1 MKKLLIS
8 TALISSVFAL
18 SSAAI
23 AEIKISGSIEQ
34 TYKSVSHDASNATA
48 TAMKGGS
55 ALGQE
60 TNLKVSGSKDLENG
74 LKTSGFI
81 NLEDSAIDQS
91 DISIGNGTFTVT
103 LGADTNQT
111 IATTINPRVGDDP
124 NTLAST
130 GTASQIITDGLSS
143 YSAHDVQHV
152 GFTAKV
158 GDGTVNLNYAPSGAG
173 ITNGDSTI
181 SDTGVTGAGAGSAVE
196 ISYSGTIMPGLKV
209 LLGQQVTEAA
219 NGGNDATE
227 RTYQV
232 AYSQGAFAVGYAHRT
247 FDDKAVTTEV
257 SKVTNVSASFA
268 ASKDLSIS
276 IERAEGERDGDN
288 DEEEITTFGI
298 GYNLGG
304 FAITAQYAETKNFNT
319 VAGDDSEAF
328 QVRTVYAF

>member
-60 TNLKVSGSKDLENG
+60 TNLKVSGSKDLSNG

-103 LGADTNQT
+103 FGADTNQT

-124 NTLAST
+124 HTVAST
-130 GTASQIITDGLSS
+130 GTASQIITDGISS

-173 ITNGDSTI
+173 ITVGDSNIT
-181 SDTGVTGAGAGSAVE
+181 DTGAGSAVE

-219 NGGNDATE
+219 DGGNDATE

-247 FDDKAVTTEV
+247 LDDKASTTEV
-257 SKVTNVSASFA
+257 SKVTNVSATFA

-276 IERAEGERDGDN
+276 IERAEGEKDGDN
-288 DEEEITTFGI
+288 DKEETTVFGI

-328 QVRTVYAF
+328 QLRTVYAF

>member
-60 TNLKVSGSKDLENG
+60 TNLKVSGSKDLANG

-103 LGADTNQT
+103 FGADTNQT

-124 NTLAST
+124 HTVSST
-130 GTASQIITDGLSS
+130 GTGHVIITDGLSS

-181 SDTGVTGAGAGSAVE
+181 SDTGAGSAVE

-247 FDDKAVTTEV
+247 LDDKASTTEV
-257 SKVTNVSASFA
+257 SKVTNVSATFA

-276 IERAEGERDGDN
+276 IERAEGEKDGDN
-288 DEEEITTFGI
+288 DKEETTVFGI

>member
-34 TYKSVSHDASNATA
+34 TYKSVSHDASNTSA

-60 TNLKVSGSKDLENG
+60 TNLKVSGSKDLANG

-91 DISIGNGTFTVT
+91 DISIGNGTFTIT
-103 LGADTNQT
+103 FGADTNQT

-124 NTLAST
+124 HTVAST
-130 GTASQIITDGLSS
+130 GTNSQIITDGLSS

-158 GDGTVNLNYAPSGAG
+158 GDGTVNLNYAPSASPIGTSDSA
-173 ITNGDSTI
+173 IT
-181 SDTGVTGAGAGSAVE
+181 DTGAGSAVE

-232 AYSQGAFAVGYAHRT
+232 AYSQGPFAVGYAHRT
-247 FDDKAVTTEV
+247 FDDKASTTEV
-257 SKVTNVSASFA
+257 SKVTNVSATFA

-276 IERAEGERDGDN
+276 IERAEGERDGDS
-288 DEEEITTFGI
+288 DKEEITAFGI

-319 VAGDDSEAF
+319 VASDDSEAF

>member
-34 TYKSVSHDASNATA
+34 TYKSVSHDASNTSA

-60 TNLKVSGSKDLENG
+60 TNLKVSGSKDLANG
-74 LKTSGFI
+74 LKTSGFF
-81 NLEDSAIDQS
+81 NLEDNTIDQS

-103 LGADTNQT
+103 FGADTNQT

-124 NTLAST
+124 HTVAST
-130 GTASQIITDGLSS
+130 GTGHVIITDGLSS

-173 ITNGDSTI
+173 ITNGDSAIT
-181 SDTGVTGAGAGSAVE
+181 DTGAGSAVE

-219 NGGNDATE
+219 DGGNDATE

-247 FDDKAVTTEV
+247 LDDKGSSDEV
-257 SKVTNVSASFA
+257 SKVTNVSATFA

-276 IERAEGERDGDN
+276 IERAEGEKDGDN
-288 DEEEITTFGI
+288 DKEETTVFGI

-304 FAITAQYAETKNFNT
+304 FAITAQYAETKNFFT
-319 VAGDDSEAF
+319 VGGDDSEAF
-328 QVRTVYAF
+328 QLRTVYAF

>member
-60 TNLKVSGSKDLENG
+60 TNLKVSGSKDLANG

-103 LGADTNQT
+103 FGADTNQT

-124 NTLAST
+124 HTVAST
-130 GTASQIITDGLSS
+130 GTGSQIITDGISS

-173 ITNGDSTI
+173 ITNGDSAIT
-181 SDTGVTGAGAGSAVE
+181 DTGAGSAVE

-247 FDDKAVTTEV
+247 LDDKASTTEV
-257 SKVTNVSASFA
+257 SKVTNVSATFA

-276 IERAEGERDGDN
+276 IERAEGKKDGTAA
-288 DEEEITTFGI
+288 EEEITAFGI

>member
-34 TYKSVSHDASNATA
+34 TYKSVSHDASNTSATA
-48 TAMKGGS
+48 ITGGS
-55 ALGQE
+55 SLGQE
-60 TNLKVSGSKDLENG
+60 TNLKVSGSKDLANG

-103 LGADTNQT
+103 FGADTNQT

-124 NTLAST
+124 HTVAST

-181 SDTGVTGAGAGSAVE
+181 ADTGVGSAVE

-247 FDDKAVTTEV
+247 LDDKGSAVEI
-257 SKVTNVSASFA
+257 SKVTNVSATFA

-276 IERAEGERDGDN
+276 IERSEGERDGDN

-304 FAITAQYAETKNFNT
+304 FAITAQYAETKNFNA

-328 QVRTVYAF
+328 QIRTVYAF

>member
-1 MKKLLIS
+1 M
-8 TALISSVFAL
+8 
-18 SSAAI
+18 
-23 AEIKISGSIEQ
+23 
-34 TYKSVSHDASNATA
+34 SHDASNATA

-60 TNLKVSGSKDLENG
+60 TNLKVSGSKDLANG

-103 LGADTNQT
+103 FGADTNQT
-111 IATTINPRVGDDP
+111 INTTINPRVGDDP
-124 NTLAST
+124 HTVAST
-130 GTASQIITDGLSS
+130 GTASQIITDALSS

-158 GDGTVNLNYAPSGAG
+158 GDGTVNLNYAPSSSPIGTSDSQ
-173 ITNGDSTI
+173 IT
-181 SDTGVTGAGAGSAVE
+181 DTGVGSAVE

-247 FDDKAVTTEV
+247 LDDKGSAVEI
-257 SKVTNVSASFA
+257 SKVTNVSATFA

-276 IERAEGERDGDN
+276 IERSEGERDGDN

-328 QVRTVYAF
+328 QIRTVYAF

>member
-34 TYKSVSHDASNATA
+34 TYKSVSHDASNTSA

-103 LGADTNQT
+103 FGADTNQT
-111 IATTINPRVGDDP
+111 INTTINPRVGDDP
-124 NTLAST
+124 HTVAST

-181 SDTGVTGAGAGSAVE
+181 ADTGVGSAVE

-247 FDDKAVTTEV
+247 LDDKASTTEV
-257 SKVTNVSASFA
+257 SKVTNVSATFA

-276 IERAEGERDGDN
+276 IERAEGEKDGDN
-288 DEEEITTFGI
+288 DKEETTVFGI

>member
-60 TNLKVSGSKDLENG
+60 TNLKVSGSKDLANG

-103 LGADTNQT
+103 FGADTNQT

-124 NTLAST
+124 HTVASS
-130 GTASQIITDGLSS
+130 GTASQIITDGLSL

-158 GDGTVNLNYAPSGAG
+158 GDGTVNLNYAPSAAG

-181 SDTGVTGAGAGSAVE
+181 SDTGAGSAVE

-209 LLGQQVTEAA
+209 LVGQQVTEA
-219 NGGNDATE
+219 NDGGNDQTE

-247 FDDKAVTTEV
+247 LDDKASTTEV
-257 SKVTNVSASFA
+257 SKVTNVSATFA
-268 ASKDLSIS
+268 ASENLSIS
-276 IERAEGERDGDN
+276 IERAEGEKDGDN
-288 DEEEITTFGI
+288 DKEETTVFGI

-328 QVRTVYAF
+328 QLRTVYAF

>member
-103 LGADTNQT
+103 FGADTNQT

-124 NTLAST
+124 HTVAST
-130 GTASQIITDGLSS
+130 GTGSQIITDGISS

-173 ITNGDSTI
+173 ITNGDSAI
-181 SDTGVTGAGAGSAVE
+181 GDTGAGSAVE

-247 FDDKAVTTEV
+247 LDDKASTTEV
-257 SKVTNVSASFA
+257 SKVTNVSATFA

-276 IERAEGERDGDN
+276 IERAEGEKDGDN
-288 DEEEITTFGI
+288 DKEETTVFGI

>member
-60 TNLKVSGSKDLENG
+60 TNLKVSGSKDLANG

-103 LGADTNQT
+103 FGADTNQT

-124 NTLAST
+124 HTVAST
-130 GTASQIITDGLSS
+130 GTGSQIITDGISS

-173 ITNGDSTI
+173 ITNGDSAIT
-181 SDTGVTGAGAGSAVE
+181 DTGAGSAVE

-209 LLGQQVTEAA
+209 LVGQQVTEA
-219 NGGNDATE
+219 NDGGNDQTE

-247 FDDKAVTTEV
+247 LDDKGSAVEI

-276 IERAEGERDGDN
+276 IERAEGEKDGDN
-288 DEEEITTFGI
+288 DKEETTVFGI